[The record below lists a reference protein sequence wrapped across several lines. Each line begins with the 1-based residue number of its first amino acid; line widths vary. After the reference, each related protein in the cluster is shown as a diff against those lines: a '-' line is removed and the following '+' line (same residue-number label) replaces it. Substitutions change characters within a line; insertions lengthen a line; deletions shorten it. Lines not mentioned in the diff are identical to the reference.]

1 MELQLSWPS
10 GYYSLFGAKNY
21 PSPPTCPQGTG
32 FQWRPGSITDQN
44 HIVSTAIS
52 NLLSPLMI
60 GIEEIGE
67 TEDWENFGGVKYEF
81 CTKTEDPG
89 SQYFSQDWPKGRYC
103 ILRKSRNTRE
113 PKCPRSKFDLL
124 YYCWWAHRIRRHER
138 RSAGHFLR
146 LNRNRKPRMKS
157 LWHPGYT
164 LSYSTLKNEIA
175 GLCVKP
181 HRLP

>member
-1 MELQLSWPS
+1 MGVIYIFLPALGTNFEDFNTVNSKVIVNQSIFSADNPMELQLSWPS
-10 GYYSLFGAKNY
+10 GYYSLFGAMNY

-44 HIVSTAIS
+44 HIVSTSIS

-67 TEDWENFGGVKYEF
+67 TGDWENFGGVKYEF
-81 CTKTEDPG
+81 CTKTQDPG

-113 PKCPRSKFDLL
+113 PKCPRSKLDLL
-124 YYCWWAHRIRRHER
+124 YYC
-138 RSAGHFLR
+138 
-146 LNRNRKPRMKS
+146 
-157 LWHPGYT
+157 
-164 LSYSTLKNEIA
+164 
-175 GLCVKP
+175 
-181 HRLP
+181 